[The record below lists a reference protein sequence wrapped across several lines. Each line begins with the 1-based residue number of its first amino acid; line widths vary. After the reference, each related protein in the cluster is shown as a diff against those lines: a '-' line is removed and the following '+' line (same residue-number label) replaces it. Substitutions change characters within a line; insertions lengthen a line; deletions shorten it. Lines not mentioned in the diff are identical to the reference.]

1 MFPTSELQSFKRV
14 KNRKLG
20 FPVLASQSSKRSS
33 QPIRRQNNERAHA
46 YAVRRPGRPGRNA
59 DRRPGPRRHSSH
71 RRATRRVPRRASRA
85 PRQPRD
91 RAEVFFEVSG
101 RLRHPRSSRL
111 GACRGACRHP
121 TRQPDEAKTGAFPIA
136 RCVRAYARAS
146 HKETASACV
155 TSAGCVTP
163 SRVASGVAN
172 FSECRD
178 ILGGPLARVEDLLA
192 RVPRARVAWRRRG
205 AD

>member
-1 MFPTSELQSFKRV
+1 MRTRSAARAAPGGTRTAAPGQGDTPPTV
-14 KNRKLG
+14 
-20 FPVLASQSSKRSS
+20 A
-33 QPIRRQNNERAHA
+33 RR
-46 YAVRRPGRPGRNA
+46 G
-59 DRRPGPRRHSSH
+59 
-71 RRATRRVPRRASRA
+71 PRRASRA

-91 RAEVFFEVSG
+91 PAEVFAEVSG
-101 RLRHPRSSRL
+101 RLRHPRTSRL

-136 RCVRAYARAS
+136 RCVQAYARAS

-172 FSECRD
+172 FPEWTC
-178 ILGGPLARVEDLLA
+178 
-192 RVPRARVAWRRRG
+192 RRRG
-205 AD
+205 WTWYSVFFTVGSGLRQRQTISRRG

>member
-1 MFPTSELQSFKRV
+1 MS
-14 KNRKLG
+14 KLG
-20 FPVLASQSSKRSS
+20 PPFLASQSSKRSS

-46 YAVRRPGRPGRNA
+46 HAVRRPGRPGRNA
-59 DRRPGPRRHSSH
+59 DRRPGPTRHSSH
-71 RRATRRVPRRASRA
+71 RRATRQVPRCASRA
-85 PRQPRD
+85 PRQTWDP
-91 RAEVFFEVSG
+91 AEVFEDSG
-101 RLRHPRSSRL
+101 RFRHPRSSRL
-111 GACRGACRHP
+111 GACRGAWRHS
-121 TRQPDEAKTGAFPIA
+121 TRQPDEAKTGTFPVA

-146 HKETASACV
+146 QKETASACV

-172 FSECRD
+172 FSEYRE

-192 RVPRARVAWRRRG
+192 RIPRARVAWRRRG